1 MKKLLSTTLLATCA
15 LGGAI
20 PAANAVTLT
29 ILHNNDGESQLV
41 DAGSGLENFAGSAR
55 FVTLVNQIR
64 SDRLGAGNSVLTLSS
79 GDNIL
84 PGPEF
89 NASLNDG
96 IFYDAQ
102 VLNAINYD
110 AIALGN
116 HDFDFGPDLLADFI
130 GDVTAPYVSANLDF
144 SGNAALQSRFL
155 ANEIVKSTTVTS
167 NGVEFGIVGATTEN
181 LSFISSPG
189 DVSVLDVVSN
199 VQAEIDALE
208 SAGVENI
215 ILISHLQGIGEDVA
229 VIGQLSGVDIAI
241 AGGGDEFLASGPD
254 ALNTDPASV
263 FGPYPLTSFDP
274 DGAGPLPA
282 APITNLD
289 GAEVPVVTTQ
299 GNYRYL
305 GVLDVEFDGNGNL
318 VGVNNVTSGAQL
330 VTDAITAD
338 PNVQATVIDPVSQ
351 ALADL
356 QNTQIAT
363 TDVALDGIRNNI
375 RFQETNLGN
384 LIADSFIFNAEQVNS
399 DRGGTLLTG
408 DAVVALTNGGGIR
421 NDSIIGPGGITELDT
436 FDILPFSNTLT
447 VINDLTASDL
457 LAVLENAVSRVEGSL
472 GGTGRFAQVGGLEF
486 SYDPAREGGS
496 RVLELL
502 LDDGTLLYNRDSG
515 FLDTATLIDLVT
527 VNFLAGGGDE
537 YPLAQFDA
545 ELIGITYQRSLF
557 NFIVDGLGGT
567 VTAAQYAEGG
577 EGRITVSEPTSL
589 ALLGLGVLGLAGM
602 QRRKLLR

>member
-1 MKKLLSTTLLATCA
+1 MKHLVSTTVLVACA
-15 LGGAI
+15 FGIA
-20 PAANAVTLT
+20 PPRASAVMLT
-29 ILHNNDGESQLV
+29 ILHNNDGESQLLN
-41 DAGSGLENFAGSAR
+41 AGSGLENFGGSAR

-64 SDRLGAGNSVLTLSS
+64 NDRLSAGNSVLTLSS

-96 IFYDAQ
+96 TFYDAQ

-130 GDVTAPYVSANLDF
+130 GSVNAPYVSANLDF
-144 SGNAALQSRFL
+144 SGNALLQSRFL

-181 LSFISSPG
+181 LPFISSPG
-189 DVSVLDVVSN
+189 DVDVLDVVSN

-208 SAGVENI
+208 AGGVENI

-254 ALNTDPASV
+254 ALNTNPNDV
-263 FGPYPLTSFDP
+263 FGPYPLTSFDA
-274 DGAGPLPA
+274 DGDGPQVA
-282 APITNLD
+282 TTITNLD
-289 GAEVPVVTTQ
+289 GTEVPVVTTQ

-318 VGVNNVTSGAQL
+318 VGVNNATSGAQL
-330 VTDAITAD
+330 VTNAITAD
-338 PNVQATVIDPVSQ
+338 AGIQSGVIDPVSQ

-356 QNTQIAT
+356 ASTQVAISE
-363 TDVALDGIRNNI
+363 VALDGQRSRI
-375 RFQETNLGN
+375 RFEETNLGN
-384 LIADSFIFNAEQVNS
+384 LIADSYIFNAQQVNEA
-399 DRGGTLLTG
+399 RGGTLLTG
-408 DAVVALTNGGGIR
+408 DAVVAVANGGGIR
-421 NDSIIGPGGITELDT
+421 NDSILSPGGITELDT

-447 VINDLTASDL
+447 VINDLAAADL
-457 LAVLENAVSRVEGSL
+457 LAVIENAVSRVEGNL
-472 GGTGRFAQVGGLEF
+472 GGTGRFAQVSGFEF
-486 SYDPAREGGS
+486 TYDPSRDAGN

-502 LDDGTLLYNRDSG
+502 LADGTLLYNSDG
-515 FLDTATLIDLVT
+515 FLDTSTLIDLVT

-537 YPLAQFDA
+537 YPLEGFDS
-545 ELIGITYQRSLF
+545 ELIGISYQRSLL
-557 NFIVDGLGGT
+557 NYIVEGLGG
-567 VTAAQYAEGG
+567 VVSEAQYAAGG
-577 EGRITVSEPTSL
+577 EGRITAVTEPSSL
-589 ALLGLGVLGLAGM
+589 ALLGLGVLGFAGLY
-602 QRRKLLR
+602 RPKR